1 MDSESDYEAEILN
14 FPRDLPNILIT
25 GTPGTGKTTTSEMA
39 AEAAGLTHI
48 NVGDLVKAKSLHEG
62 LDTEYDSYILD
73 EDKLIDEME
82 EMMRP
87 GGKIVDF
94 HTCEI
99 FPERWFDLVV
109 VLRTDNGLLY
119 PRLESRGYNA
129 KKINENME
137 CEIMQVVLEEA
148 RESYEEQIV
157 IELESNS
164 IEQME
169 ENVKDE
175 QGRRRFHGAF
185 TGGFSAG
192 YYNTVGSAE
201 GWTPSEFVSSRSN
214 RSNIKSSRPEDFMD
228 EEDKQM
234 LSDATRITATDDF
247 TASGSAQRDLEKKC
261 ATAMNMQASGSVLG
275 ALSDNMIDDLIV
287 PTSESIGARLLKRM
301 GWKPGQGIGPRV
313 SRQQRHLNADPS
325 SDDVPANVTF
335 APIDSAIIV
344 FANKSNHFG
353 LGFNPHKDAP
363 EFDVSAHTQSG
374 SRYLSGADSGV
385 TRSKLNFGLLNDSED
400 DEDGDNVFGSGSNY
414 RHRAEM
420 GMDMDIAVST
430 NKRRRSSHG
439 SVPTSNSK
447 SVSASMYCSDGRPP
461 LARFLLIATKTQDP
475 KWYTAPIV
483 PSNFTP
489 RHTFSSDGKTTS
501 FTKQHGWSKLTAD
514 DRALVLGET
523 PIDAPRRSVFEYI
536 SSENKNQL
544 DGALGFVLDVEGERH
559 LRKDHWEVPTIEKSA
574 AEAALQGFIPFS
586 DDVSKQQR
594 YKQYLNIQA
603 GLSAE
608 KIEMVEGFS
617 GEDMNKELNEFV
629 QAARIF
635 KPLSTLMSSRFTTA
649 SKVVEFQQPA
659 PGLRTG
665 ADIKSSPVE
674 KSSSGHRP
682 TERMEIPKSQAAKA
696 AEMGMFGPLTRSMVD
711 FYPNKLLCKRFNVAD
726 PHPEHKDVEPDTAK
740 DLLDKATM
748 DSMLMEGSLA
758 RFSLSREILVSTQNE
773 ASSTT
778 GLLDDGTVP
787 EMEQEQGGLSIQVP
801 QERPPL
807 DIFKAIF
814 DDSDSSSDLDADMD
828 ANARAIATAPSQSIN
843 PTSEA
848 IAKEQDKGDVAEVT
862 QRMENELQGV
872 SAIPFRPIF
881 TKRTNRPT
889 RSPSPRAGSPNQASK
904 IGLRRLD
911 DRARDEGSEAENDDA
926 HIGPRLDLSERRTT
940 TKSTGRTLSKNTM
953 LTGADTH
960 HHPSTD
966 QEIGPG
972 RFTLTSRPHNHDSS
986 EEFIGPPVASTAAME
1001 YTFSIAEESDRSGQ
1015 GRKEAE
1021 DCDHGARGKSRSSKR
1036 HESLES
1042 RKGEG
1047 EHSRSRKSRS
1057 GRSSGSRRRSLSVEH
1072 TASKSRRRTEVE
1084 GNHSAASS
1092 DSDEHEHLIEAR
1104 RLSARKSG
1112 KKARAADD
1120 LIGDRQDADSRSDRA
1135 RKDRTSARRHKERR
1149 FRPSDRN
1156 RVLDHGRSSSS
1167 RRHKYSLM
1175 EREPSRRDGRDRDR
1189 TQDHSRDRHA
1199 KAREDE
1205 DDSDGVWV
1213 EKEVA
1218 GTWAE
1223 KESDAPDSADF
1234 TQAAVSSRSRP
1245 RAAAFF

>member
-1 MDSESDYEAEILN
+1 MDSDSDYEAEIPH

-39 AEAAGLTHI
+39 AEATGLTHI

-73 EDKLIDEME
+73 EDKLVDEME

-99 FPERWFDLVV
+99 FPERWFDLVI
-109 VLRTDNGLLY
+109 VLRTDNGVLY

-201 GWTPSEFVSSRSN
+201 GS
-214 RSNIKSSRPEDFMD
+214 PEDFMD

-247 TASGSAQRDLEKKC
+247 GASGSAQRELARKR
-261 ATAMNMQASGSVLG
+261 AAAMNMQASGSVLG
-275 ALSDNMIDDLIV
+275 ALSDAMIDDLII

-313 SRQQRHLNADPS
+313 SRRQRNPKADPL
-325 SDDVPANVTF
+325 SDDDAPTNVSF

-344 FANKSNHFG
+344 FANKSNRFG

-363 EFDVSAHTQSG
+363 EFDVSAHAQSG

-385 TRSKLNFGLLNDSED
+385 TGSRLGFGLLSDSEG
-400 DEDGDNVFGSGSNY
+400 DEDESGLFGTGSNS
-414 RHRAEM
+414 RRRVEM
-420 GMDMDIAVST
+420 EMDLDTAVSLD
-430 NKRRRSSHG
+430 KRQKSSYG
-439 SVPTSNSK
+439 SVPTSNSR
-447 SVSASMYCSDGRPP
+447 SASILVYCSDGRPP
-461 LARFLLIATKTQDP
+461 LAGFILVATKALDP

-483 PSNFTP
+483 PSDFTP
-489 RHTFSSDGKTTS
+489 RHIFTSDGKTTS
-501 FTKQHGWSKLTAD
+501 STKQHGQSKLTAD

-523 PIDAPRRSVFEYI
+523 PIDAPRRSVFEYM
-536 SSENKNQL
+536 SSENKNRL
-544 DGALGFVLDVEGERH
+544 DGALGFVLDVHGEKH

-586 DDVSKQQR
+586 DDISKQRR
-594 YKQYLNIQA
+594 YKQYLNVQA

-635 KPLSTLMSSRFTTA
+635 KPMSTSMSSRFATA
-649 SKVVEFQQPA
+649 SKIIEFQQPS

-665 ADIKSSPVE
+665 AEIQASLAGKPSAE
-674 KSSSGHRP
+674 NRLI
-682 TERMEIPKSQAAKA
+682 ERMEVPKSQAAKA
-696 AEMGMFGPLTRSMVD
+696 AEMGMFGPLTRSMAD
-711 FYPNKLLCKRFNVAD
+711 FYPNKLLCKRFNVPD
-726 PHPEHKDVEPDTAK
+726 PHPEHKDVGPDTAK

-748 DSMLMEGSLA
+748 DSMLAEGSSA
-758 RFSLSREILVSTQNE
+758 RFSLSKE

-778 GLLDDGTVP
+778 GLTADNTVP
-787 EMEQEQGGLSIQVP
+787 EVELEQAELLTQVP
-801 QERPPL
+801 QERPPM

-814 DDSDSSSDLDADMD
+814 DDSDSSSDSDVGMDADD
-828 ANARAIATAPSQSIN
+828 AGVNTTAPGQPVN
-843 PTSEA
+843 PVSEA
-848 IAKEQDKGDVAEVT
+848 SAMDQDKADVAVVT
-862 QRMENELQGV
+862 QRMGNELEGDLAMPLRHV
-872 SAIPFRPIF
+872 F
-881 TKRTNRPT
+881 TKRTSRPT
-889 RSPSPRAGSPNQASK
+889 RSPSPRAGSPNQAAK
-904 IGLRRLD
+904 TGLRRFD
-911 DRARDEGSEAENDDA
+911 DRARDVESEVESDDA
-926 HIGPRLDLSERRTT
+926 QIGPRLDLSERRATT
-940 TKSTGRTLSKNTM
+940 ESAGRALSRKPRSSGT
-953 LTGADTH
+953 DTR
-960 HHPSTD
+960 HHPNTY

-972 RFTLTSRPHNHDSS
+972 HSTLTSRSNNRDSS
-986 EEFIGPPVASTAAME
+986 EEFIGPPVAPTSAVE
-1001 YTFSIAEESDRSGQ
+1001 PTFSAAEESGRSGQ
-1015 GRKEAE
+1015 GRKEA
-1021 DCDHGARGKSRSSKR
+1021 DDRDHEARRESRSSKQ
-1036 HESLES
+1036 HESLVS
-1042 RKGEG
+1042 RKDES
-1047 EHSRSRKSRS
+1047 ERTRSRKSRS
-1057 GRSSGSRRRSLSVEH
+1057 ERSSSSHRRSLSIEH
-1072 TASKSRRRTEVE
+1072 NSSKSRRRAEVV
-1084 GNHSAASS
+1084 GNHSTASS
-1092 DSDEHEHLIEAR
+1092 DSDDHAHPTESR
-1104 RLSARKSG
+1104 SDGPLSARKSG
-1112 KKARAADD
+1112 KKTRATDD
-1120 LIGDRQDADSRSDRA
+1120 RVGDREDANSHSNRA
-1135 RKDRTSARRHKERR
+1135 RKDRSSTRRHKEHRS
-1149 FRPSDRN
+1149 RPSDRD
-1156 RVLDHGRSSSS
+1156 RELGHGRSSSS
-1167 RRHKYSLM
+1167 HRHKHSRAV
-1175 EREPSRRDGRDRDR
+1175 REPSRRDDRDRDP
-1189 TQDHSRDRHA
+1189 TQERSKDRHA
-1199 KAREDE
+1199 KMHEDE
-1205 DDSDGVWV
+1205 DDSDSLWV
-1213 EKEVA
+1213 EKEV
-1218 GTWAE
+1218 TSTLVE
-1223 KESDAPDSADF
+1223 ESEAPGSVDS